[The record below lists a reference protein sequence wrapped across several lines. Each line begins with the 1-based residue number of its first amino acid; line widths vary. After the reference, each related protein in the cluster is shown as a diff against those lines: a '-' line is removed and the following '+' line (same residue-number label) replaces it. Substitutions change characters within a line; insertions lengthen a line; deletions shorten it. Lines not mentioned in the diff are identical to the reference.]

1 MLKKFYELYHY
12 IATIYY
18 PNVIET
24 IVTNHSF
31 WIIEQYDNGKNKLYK
46 TFWRIIYE
54 IYWFICGSLQIV
66 IMKLL
71 YLIGK
76 YFYPNSNEYECYDNN
91 PQNYL

>member
-1 MLKKFYELYHY
+1 MFKIIYILYRY
-12 IATIYY
+12 IALTFY

-24 IVTNHSF
+24 IVTNYSF

-54 IYWFICGSLQIV
+54 IYWLIFVSLQIV
-66 IMKLL
+66 LMKLL

-76 YFYPNSNEYECYDNN
+76 YFYPHSNEYERYDNN